1 MYCIRRI
8 LLSKDATISVEL
20 LKLIFQSEESQHMAL
35 LVKKAVDSGLA
46 QVILNDVLSAE
57 EDSLARVTHQLPSLC
72 AAVRLDDQIYEFL
85 C

>member
-1 MYCIRRI
+1 MSYLLMYCIRRI

-57 EDSLARVTHQLPSLC
+57 EDSLARVTHQLPSLMRCC
-72 AAVRLDDQIYEFL
+72 AIG
-85 C
+85 